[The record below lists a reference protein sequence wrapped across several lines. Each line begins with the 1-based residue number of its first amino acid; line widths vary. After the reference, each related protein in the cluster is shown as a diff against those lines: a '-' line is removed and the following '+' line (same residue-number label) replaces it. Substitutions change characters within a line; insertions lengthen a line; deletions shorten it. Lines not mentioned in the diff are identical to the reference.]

1 MFFFTYSQKMKS
13 INSAGAITERP
24 DYRML
29 KLSVL
34 FFFLS
39 GTAFHLIL
47 AYKGYHNYRA
57 QHLGPAINYAQ
68 GNIDL
73 MNPVIVGFNAGDTPT
88 PLELPLW
95 QATAALLFK
104 GFGTWTGW
112 ANVASLLFGIAALW
126 PLFKISKAYGS
137 ERVAWWTLIIYSSL
151 PLTFYYNG
159 RACTDGSSITFT
171 LWFLYF
177 ADLMV
182 RTREWR
188 WLLPSMIFGALSA
201 LSKAP
206 FFFCA
211 GICSFLLLLVHSK
224 TSLKSWVQLSIT
236 GLVAGLL
243 FMLWTKHTD
252 AAIAKAE
259 FPLVDLRT
267 SGGSDDQFMKK
278 WYFGDWHYKL
288 NPANWLKG
296 GWRFLNANLGSFA
309 LLSLLL
315 WGGVA
320 SRNRFGQMLFLAG
333 GLTTLVFTH
342 VVLHHSHYYLM
353 FSPAV
358 AILCGWA
365 VAQIESSVFT
375 SHRGRNGFVLIMIV
389 GLFLSTIQGLV
400 GMKTALDA
408 DPYPRMVA
416 KIIAGKTS
424 AEEKILIQG
433 GGWGGE
439 YLILAERRGLS
450 IWDTK
455 FLEKPETLKRMQEL
469 GYTKL
474 VMISESPM
482 LLAIQQ
488 SNPGQS
494 LQQRASYRASIT
506 PVADSWPT
514 VYKTE
519 DVLIKEIPVR
529 DFGK

>member
-1 MFFFTYSQKMKS
+1 M
-13 INSAGAITERP
+13 
-24 DYRML
+24 
-29 KLSVL
+29 KLSNNDTLNGERSDLWILRLGVL
-34 FFFLS
+34 FFLLAS
-39 GTAFHLIL
+39 VVFHLML
-47 AYKGYHNYRA
+47 AYKGYHNYRG
-57 QHLGPAINYAQ
+57 QHLGTALGYARGQ
-68 GNIDL
+68 IDL

-104 GFGTWTGW
+104 GLGTWTGW
-112 ANVASLLFGIAALW
+112 ANVAALLFGIAALW
-126 PLFKISKAYGS
+126 PLFKISKTYGS
-137 ERVAWWTLIIYSSL
+137 ERMAWWTLIIYSSL
-151 PLTFYYNG
+151 PLVFYYNG
-159 RACTDGSSITFT
+159 RACTDGSSLTFT

-182 RTREWR
+182 RTRKWR
-188 WLLPSMIFGALSA
+188 WLLPSMVFGVLSA

-224 TSLKSWVQLSIT
+224 TSLKSWVQLSMT
-236 GLVAGLL
+236 GLVAVIV
-243 FMLWTKHTD
+243 FMLWTKHAD
-252 AAIAKAE
+252 VCVAKAE

-267 SGGSDDQFMKK
+267 SGGSEDQFMKD

-288 NPANWLKG
+288 NPVNWAKG
-296 GWRFLNANLGSFA
+296 GWRFMNANLGSFA

-315 WGGVA
+315 WGGIA

-342 VVLHHSHYYLM
+342 LVLHHSHYYLM

-365 VAQIESSVFT
+365 VVQIESSVFT
-375 SHRGRNGFVLIMIV
+375 SQLGKCGFVLAMIV
-389 GLFLSTIQGLV
+389 CLFLSTIQGLV
-400 GMKTALDA
+400 GMKTSLDA
-408 DPYPRMVA
+408 DPYPRHIA
-416 KIIAGKTS
+416 KIIAEKT
-424 AEEKILIQG
+424 AEKEKFLIQG

-450 IWDTK
+450 IWSTA
-455 FLEKPETLKRMQEL
+455 FLEKPEKLKRIQDL

-482 LLAIQQ
+482 LLAVQQ

-494 LQQRASYRASIT
+494 LQQRASYRANIT
-506 PVADSWPT
+506 PVADGWRT
-514 VYKTE
+514 LYQTE
-519 DVLIKEIPVR
+519 DILIKEIPPR
-529 DFGK
+529 TLAK

>member
-1 MFFFTYSQKMKS
+1 
-13 INSAGAITERP
+13 
-24 DYRML
+24 
-29 KLSVL
+29 
-34 FFFLS
+34 
-39 GTAFHLIL
+39 
-47 AYKGYHNYRA
+47 
-57 QHLGPAINYAQ
+57 
-68 GNIDL
+68 
-73 MNPVIVGFNAGDTPT
+73 
-88 PLELPLW
+88 LELPLW

-104 GFGTWTGW
+104 AFGTWVGW
-112 ANVASLLFGIAALW
+112 ANVAALLFGVAALW
-126 PLFKISKAYGS
+126 PLFKISKTYGS
-137 ERVAWWTLIIYSSL
+137 ERMAWWTLIIYSSL
-151 PLTFYYNG
+151 PLVFYYNG
-159 RACTDGSSITFT
+159 RACTDGSSLTFT

-177 ADLMV
+177 ADLMI
-182 RTREWR
+182 RTRQWR

-211 GICSFLLLLVHSK
+211 GICTFLLLLIHSK
-224 TSLKSWVQLSIT
+224 TSLKSWVQLSTT
-236 GLVAGLL
+236 GLVAATL
-243 FMLWTKHTD
+243 FMLWTKHAD
-252 AAIAKAE
+252 ASLAKAE

-267 SGGSDDQFMKK
+267 SGGSEDQFMQN
-278 WYFGDWHYKL
+278 WYFGNWNYKL
-288 NPANWLKG
+288 NPANWAKG

-309 LLSLLL
+309 LLSLLI
-315 WGGVA
+315 WGGIA

-365 VAQIESSVFT
+365 VTQIESSYFT
-375 SHRGRNGFVLIMIV
+375 SGSGRRGFALVITIS
-389 GLFLSTIQGLV
+389 LFLSTIQGLV
-400 GMKTALDA
+400 GMKTSLDA
-408 DPYPRMVA
+408 DPYPRRVA
-416 KIIAGKTS
+416 QIISENTT
-424 AEEKILIQG
+424 AEEKFLIQG

-455 FLEKPETLKRMQEL
+455 HLEKPETLKRIQNL

-494 LQQRASYRASIT
+494 LQKRASYNANIT
-506 PVADSWPT
+506 PVAQGWKT
-514 VYKTE
+514 LYQTE
-519 DVLIKEIPVR
+519 DVLIKEIPI
-529 DFGK
+529 GTLAK

>member
-1 MFFFTYSQKMKS
+1 
-13 INSAGAITERP
+13 
-24 DYRML
+24 ML
-29 KLSVL
+29 RLGVL
-34 FFFLS
+34 FFLLS
-39 GTAFHLIL
+39 SVAFHLIL
-47 AYKGYHNYRA
+47 AYNGYHNYRG
-57 QHLGPAINYAQ
+57 QHLGTALGYAR
-68 GNIDL
+68 GEIDL

-104 GFGTWTGW
+104 GLGTWTGW
-112 ANVASLLFGIAALW
+112 ANVASLLFGVAALW
-126 PLFKISKAYGS
+126 PLFKISKTYGS
-137 ERVAWWTLIIYSSL
+137 ERMAWWTLIIYSSL
-151 PLTFYYNG
+151 PLVFYYNG
-159 RACTDGSSITFT
+159 RACTDGSSLTFT

-177 ADLMV
+177 ADLMI
-182 RTREWR
+182 RTRQWR

-224 TSLKSWVQLSIT
+224 TSLKAWAQLSIT
-236 GLVAGLL
+236 GLTAVIV
-243 FMLWTKHTD
+243 FMLWTNHTND
-252 AAIAKAE
+252 AAAKAE

-267 SGGSDDQFMKK
+267 AGGSDDQFMKN

-288 NPANWLKG
+288 NPANWAKG

-315 WGGVA
+315 WGGIA
-320 SRNRFGQMLFLAG
+320 SRNRFGQMLFVAG
-333 GLTTLVFTH
+333 GVTTLVFTH

-365 VAQIESSVFT
+365 VVQIESSIFT
-375 SHRGRNGFVLIMIV
+375 SSRGKRAFVAVMIV
-389 GLFLSTIQGLV
+389 GLFLSTIQGLM
-400 GMKTALDA
+400 GMKTSLDA
-408 DPYPRMVA
+408 DPYPRKIA
-416 KIIAGKTS
+416 KIIAEQTT
-424 AEEKILIQG
+424 AEEKFLIQG

-455 FLEKPETLKRMQEL
+455 FLEMPETLKRIQEL

-482 LLAIQQ
+482 LLAVQQ

-494 LQQRASYRASIT
+494 SRQRASYRANIT
-506 PVADSWPT
+506 PVADGWRT
-514 VYKTE
+514 LYQTE
-519 DVLIKEIPVR
+519 DILIKEIPI
-529 DFGK
+529 GTLAN